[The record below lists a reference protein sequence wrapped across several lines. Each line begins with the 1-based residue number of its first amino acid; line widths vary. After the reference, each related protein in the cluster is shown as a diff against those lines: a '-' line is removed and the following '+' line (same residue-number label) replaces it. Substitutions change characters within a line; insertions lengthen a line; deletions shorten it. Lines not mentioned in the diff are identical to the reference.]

1 MLERWVLFLAGM
13 LALSVS
19 GVAVAAGATGAAGT
33 ASSYGIGQRIDPS
46 ALAAWD
52 IDVSP
57 DGHGLPAGSGTV
69 ALGKQIFAGKCA
81 MCHGAAGQGGIGD
94 PLVGGIGSLSSLKPK
109 KTVGSYWPY
118 ATTLFDY
125 VRRAMPYNAPQ
136 SLSADEVYSV
146 SAYLLFMNGIVPEH
160 TRLDAKSLPKIH
172 MPNRDGFVGD
182 PRPGAL

>member
-1 MLERWVLFLAGM
+1 MRDRLSVAMAAIVASAGV

-19 GVAVAAGATGAAGT
+19 NVAGAAG
-33 ASSYGIGQRIDPS
+33 YGIGERIDPS

-69 ALGKQIFAGKCA
+69 ALGKQIFAARCA
-81 MCHGAAGQGGIGD
+81 MCHGANGQGGIGD
-94 PLVGGIGSLSSLKPK
+94 PLVGGIGSLSSVKPK

-146 SAYLLFMNGIVPEH
+146 SAYLLFMNGIVPDH
-160 TRLDAKSLPKIH
+160 TRLDAKSLPKVR